1 MDNYFTQLS
10 LLYSSMPPMPTD
22 DEVEMMEA
30 LAQLIR
36 LKEIS
41 IWYDDNTGDV
51 IFQKE
56 DPADYFGARECIIFR
71 ITLMTL

>member
-10 LLYSSMPPMPTD
+10 MLYSTMPPSPTL
-22 DEVEMMEA
+22 DELDMLEA
-30 LAQLIR
+30 LAKLIR

-41 IWYDDNTGDV
+41 MWYDDTTGDV

-56 DPADYFGARECIIFR
+56 DPADYFGAR
-71 ITLMTL
+71 

>member
-1 MDNYFTQLS
+1 
-10 LLYSSMPPMPTD
+10 MPPMPTD
-22 DEVEMMEA
+22 DELDMMEA

-56 DPADYFGARECIIFR
+56 DPADYFGAR
-71 ITLMTL
+71 

>member
-10 LLYSSMPPMPTD
+10 LLYSTMPPAPTD
-22 DEVEMMEA
+22 DELDMMEA

-41 IWYDDNTGDV
+41 IWYDDTTGDV
-51 IFQKE
+51 VFRKE
-56 DPADYFGARECIIFR
+56 DPVDYFGAQ
-71 ITLMTL
+71 